1 MNLIIFENV
10 TLVSEPALL
19 YLVFI
24 WVFINFRCVIVMLV
38 IFLEGVVILVGRVSP
53 RLVSSP
59 SGLAKGGS
67 LLPGQ

>member
-1 MNLIIFENV
+1 LNLIIFENV

-24 WVFINFRCVIVMLV
+24 WVFINFRCVIVILV
-38 IFLEGVVILVGRVSP
+38 LFLEGVAILGGRVSP

-59 SGLAKGGS
+59 SGLAEGGN